1 MRAML
6 SVRSPGADVRRAP
19 PLRSS
24 GTWCALKPFA
34 REKPK
39 CRPIQTG
46 RAQFSRGKASI
57 ATTWVADQEAPSGFL
72 APPGSCLGSRRHRL
86 QSAVRARLIDRCRQ
100 VLRKHLQ
107 RLVHR
112 KAELPSDLL
121 HLLVPKRRSEL
132 VRSYRQVRSVAKPRA
147 HLVVETSGLKLG
159 DDTLKIS
166 EIGLRQQ
173 GRDQSWGGGRLHLP
187 QQSF

>member
-72 APPGSCLGSRRHRL
+72 APPSSCLGSRRHRL

-121 HLLVPKRRSEL
+121 HLLV
-132 VRSYRQVRSVAKPRA
+132 AKPRA

-159 DDTLKIS
+159 DDTLKTS